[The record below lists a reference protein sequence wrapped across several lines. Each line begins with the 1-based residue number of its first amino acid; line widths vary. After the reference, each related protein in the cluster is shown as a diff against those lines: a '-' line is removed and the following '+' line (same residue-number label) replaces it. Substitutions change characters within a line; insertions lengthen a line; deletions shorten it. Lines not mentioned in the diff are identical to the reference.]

1 MTPLPAAL
9 LQIGAAPLLFQGK
22 IIFLQIY
29 VITYVITMSTDNNT
43 PTPKSS
49 RASRSSRISR
59 LIVKLRHFYEYV
71 TEGVWSDMRRSRWVT
86 FTKTV
91 NLSVRSFL
99 NADLQLRA
107 AALTYQTILALVP
120 ALALVFAICRG
131 FGFQNLIQ
139 TQLFNSFPAQQ
150 QALATCLKFVD
161 SYLAQS
167 SEGIFVGIGIVFL
180 LWTLISMMSNVEDS
194 FNTIWGGIP
203 GRTFWRKCT
212 DYTAIFL
219 LLPVLMICS
228 SGITVF
234 MSTTIQN
241 SVQWEFLSTG
251 IMRLLDLSSVVLVW
265 FFFAGTYMLIP
276 NTRVKFKN
284 AFPAGVLAGTGFLIL
299 QWLFVSGQIYVTRYN
314 AIYGSFSFLPLLLIW
329 IQLVWLIT
337 LSGAV
342 FCYSSQN
349 ILAYSFNSEIEHIS
363 EEYRWRILLAVMTV
377 TVQRFQHGQP
387 PADDQKIASAYGLPI
402 SLVSKSVK
410 DLIKARLL
418 MRVVT
423 KPGNDRYQLAPAVPC
438 ESFTLGDFMR
448 RTLRT
453 GNSGFIPDF
462 TRRFVKLDDA
472 VGSVAE
478 VTLKAA
484 DKIRIADLAISD
496 IKNPDMK

>member
-1 MTPLPAAL
+1 
-9 LQIGAAPLLFQGK
+9 
-22 IIFLQIY
+22 
-29 VITYVITMSTDNNT
+29 MSTDNNT

-71 TEGVWSDMRRSRWVT
+71 TEGVWSDMRRSRLVT

-150 QALATCLKFVD
+150 QALATGLKFVD

-484 DKIRIADLAISD
+484 DKIRIADLAISY